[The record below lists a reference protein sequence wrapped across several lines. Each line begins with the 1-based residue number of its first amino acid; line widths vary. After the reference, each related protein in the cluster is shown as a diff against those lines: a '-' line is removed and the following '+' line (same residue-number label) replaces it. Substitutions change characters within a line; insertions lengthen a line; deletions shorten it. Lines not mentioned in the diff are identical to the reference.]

1 MAIVNEVAKPSWWAS
16 GQGTLP
22 IINPVRHTGD
32 VWMCILIH
40 FRETKDTFDTFH
52 WACKL
57 KQTNKNIYK
66 TDIMLFGANEMDL
79 VFMKLDITL
88 TSCSPFLPPS
98 PRHFGPSWASLQST
112 LALGASNWKWY
123 WGWESSVSTLIPP
136 LGEAHMVSITPQ
148 PRTLGPLS
156 MLFLSIS
163 PACSSANAPGRTL
176 FFRSLCY

>member
-1 MAIVNEVAKPSWWAS
+1 MKWLSQVDEPLSRVLYQLLSQQDTQVMCGCAS
-16 GQGTLP
+16 EY
-22 IINPVRHTGD
+22 IS
-32 VWMCILIH
+32 
-40 FRETKDTFDTFH
+40 EKKDTFH

-66 TDIMLFGANEMDL
+66 ADIMLFGANETDL
-79 VFMKLDITL
+79 VFMQLDVSL

-98 PRHFGPSWASLQST
+98 PRHFGPSRACLQST

-176 FFRSLCY
+176 FFWSLCY